1 MMSFP
6 NRGPEVPEPEQ
17 EGAEDVRRS
26 NPASAYDER
35 VTGVIESAT
44 TRASAVSRRFG
55 GARYAL
61 KRRDEPANGKSGE
74 EPDGARP
81 ADGPVGDSAEDPGAT
96 PGE

>member
-6 NRGPEVPEPEQ
+6 NRGPEVPEPEH
-17 EGAEDVRRS
+17 EGAEDLRRG

-61 KRRDEPANGKSGE
+61 KRRDDSANGKSGE
-74 EPDGARP
+74 EAEGAEP
-81 ADGPVGDSAEDPGAT
+81 ADEPANDSAEDPGAT